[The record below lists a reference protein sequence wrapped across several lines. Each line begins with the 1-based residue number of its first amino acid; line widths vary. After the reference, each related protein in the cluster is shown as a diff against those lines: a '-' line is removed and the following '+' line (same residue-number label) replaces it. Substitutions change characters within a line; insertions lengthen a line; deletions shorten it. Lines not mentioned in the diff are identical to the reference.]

1 MDLSALMS
9 SMGPIK
15 EAMDKVDEE
24 RAATIIEGRAGGG
37 AVSIS
42 IRGNLKVEKVTIAP
56 AAAASASDDP
66 SMLEDLIHSAL
77 SDAFRQQGERFGA
90 TPEEQMK
97 KSLAGADINSLL
109 GGLMGGGMA

>member
-1 MDLSALMS
+1 MDLAALMAG
-9 SMGPIK
+9 MGPIK
-15 EAMDKVDEE
+15 DAMGKMDEE
-24 RAATIIEGRAGGG
+24 RATAIIEGRAGGG

-77 SDAFRQQGERFGA
+77 SDAFRQHGERFGA
-90 TPEEQMK
+90 TPEEQMQ
-97 KSLAGADINSLL
+97 KSLAGADLNSLL
-109 GGLMGGGMA
+109 GGLMG